1 MSRLAAVARFALAE
15 FGPLIVF
22 WALAATLGVKPA
34 ILGSILFI
42 VADAAWRWLRGLTF
56 TRLYLLVSALTL
68 VFGLID
74 LASTSP
80 FMLKYEAAIS
90 NAATGLVFVA
100 GALGD
105 KPIMQEAAEQ
115 RGQSFVV
122 TKEIRAFF
130 RLFTLVWAAY
140 FFLKAALFAWMAWTM
155 PMLEAMALRSV
166 IGGVSLG
173 LMIAVSVDPGT
184 AAVFPLPPPSACCPS
199 PNARAASAAA
209 LPASSPMTIG
219 SDEAAAMLADVD
231 SVVAKVKQS
240 RIYRS
245 AALIIMLWGA
255 INLARDGLIAL
266 APGWFGPRWFLVDAI
281 GIAGTI
287 AILSRGATAGARL
300 PIRTLAAF
308 LLFYAFGWIWANLIG
323 DFSPRQQ
330 MAFWPTLFLF
340 GYAVAGL
347 WFGPAFT
354 AIGLGL
360 TALIVATYFW
370 SGAAF
375 PLCMAVVTG
384 GGFILCGLWMRRA

>member
-1 MSRLAAVARFALAE
+1 
-15 FGPLIVF
+15 
-22 WALAATLGVKPA
+22 
-34 ILGSILFI
+34 
-42 VADAAWRWLRGLTF
+42 
-56 TRLYLLVSALTL
+56 
-68 VFGLID
+68 
-74 LASTSP
+74 
-80 FMLKYEAAIS
+80 
-90 NAATGLVFVA
+90 
-100 GALGD
+100 
-105 KPIMQEAAEQ
+105 
-115 RGQSFVV
+115 
-122 TKEIRAFF
+122 
-130 RLFTLVWAAY
+130 
-140 FFLKAALFAWMAWTM
+140 
-155 PMLEAMALRSV
+155 
-166 IGGVSLG
+166 
-173 LMIAVSVDPGT
+173 
-184 AAVFPLPPPSACCPS
+184 
-199 PNARAASAAA
+199 
-209 LPASSPMTIG
+209 MTIR
-219 SDEAAAMLADVD
+219 SDEAARMLADVD

-287 AILSRGATAGARL
+287 AILSRGATAGAR
-300 PIRTLAAF
+300 PPMRKLAAF

-354 AIGLGL
+354 ALGLGL

-384 GGFILCGLWMRRA
+384 GGFVLCGLWMRRA

>member
-1 MSRLAAVARFALAE
+1 
-15 FGPLIVF
+15 
-22 WALAATLGVKPA
+22 
-34 ILGSILFI
+34 
-42 VADAAWRWLRGLTF
+42 
-56 TRLYLLVSALTL
+56 
-68 VFGLID
+68 
-74 LASTSP
+74 
-80 FMLKYEAAIS
+80 
-90 NAATGLVFVA
+90 
-100 GALGD
+100 
-105 KPIMQEAAEQ
+105 
-115 RGQSFVV
+115 
-122 TKEIRAFF
+122 
-130 RLFTLVWAAY
+130 
-140 FFLKAALFAWMAWTM
+140 
-155 PMLEAMALRSV
+155 
-166 IGGVSLG
+166 
-173 LMIAVSVDPGT
+173 
-184 AAVFPLPPPSACCPS
+184 
-199 PNARAASAAA
+199 
-209 LPASSPMTIG
+209 MTIG

-287 AILSRGATAGARL
+287 VVLSRGATVGAR
-300 PIRTLAAF
+300 PPMRTLAAF
-308 LLFYAFGWIWANLIG
+308 LLFYAFGWVWANLIG
-323 DFSPRQQ
+323 DFGPRQQ

-360 TALIVATYFW
+360 TALIVAAYFW

-375 PLCMAVVTG
+375 SLSMAVITG

>member
-1 MSRLAAVARFALAE
+1 
-15 FGPLIVF
+15 
-22 WALAATLGVKPA
+22 
-34 ILGSILFI
+34 
-42 VADAAWRWLRGLTF
+42 
-56 TRLYLLVSALTL
+56 
-68 VFGLID
+68 
-74 LASTSP
+74 
-80 FMLKYEAAIS
+80 
-90 NAATGLVFVA
+90 
-100 GALGD
+100 
-105 KPIMQEAAEQ
+105 
-115 RGQSFVV
+115 
-122 TKEIRAFF
+122 
-130 RLFTLVWAAY
+130 
-140 FFLKAALFAWMAWTM
+140 
-155 PMLEAMALRSV
+155 
-166 IGGVSLG
+166 
-173 LMIAVSVDPGT
+173 
-184 AAVFPLPPPSACCPS
+184 
-199 PNARAASAAA
+199 
-209 LPASSPMTIG
+209 MTIG

-287 AILSRGATAGARL
+287 VVLSRGATVGAR
-300 PIRTLAAF
+300 PPMRTLAAF
-308 LLFYAFGWIWANLIG
+308 LFYAFGWVWANLIG
-323 DFSPRQQ
+323 DFGPRQQ

-360 TALIVATYFW
+360 TALIVAAYFW

-375 PLCMAVVTG
+375 SLSMAVITG

>member
-1 MSRLAAVARFALAE
+1 
-15 FGPLIVF
+15 
-22 WALAATLGVKPA
+22 
-34 ILGSILFI
+34 
-42 VADAAWRWLRGLTF
+42 
-56 TRLYLLVSALTL
+56 
-68 VFGLID
+68 
-74 LASTSP
+74 
-80 FMLKYEAAIS
+80 
-90 NAATGLVFVA
+90 
-100 GALGD
+100 
-105 KPIMQEAAEQ
+105 
-115 RGQSFVV
+115 
-122 TKEIRAFF
+122 
-130 RLFTLVWAAY
+130 
-140 FFLKAALFAWMAWTM
+140 
-155 PMLEAMALRSV
+155 
-166 IGGVSLG
+166 
-173 LMIAVSVDPGT
+173 
-184 AAVFPLPPPSACCPS
+184 
-199 PNARAASAAA
+199 
-209 LPASSPMTIG
+209 MTIG

-287 AILSRGATAGARL
+287 AILSRGATVGAR
-300 PIRTLAAF
+300 PPMRTLAAF
-308 LLFYAFGWIWANLIG
+308 LLFYAFGWVWANLIG
-323 DFSPRQQ
+323 DFGPRQQ

-360 TALIVATYFW
+360 TALIVAAYFW

-375 PLCMAVVTG
+375 SLSMAVITG